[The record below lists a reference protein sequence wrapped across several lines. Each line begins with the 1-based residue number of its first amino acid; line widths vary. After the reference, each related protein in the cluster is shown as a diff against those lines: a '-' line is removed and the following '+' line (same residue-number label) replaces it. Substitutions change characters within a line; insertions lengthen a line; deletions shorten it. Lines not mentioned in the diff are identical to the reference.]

1 MQGALDVT
9 RKDLTE
15 ISSELKA
22 ELDRFQREKV
32 KDLRDMLIAYA
43 KIHARYC
50 QKVGFGKDQR

>member
-50 QKVGFGKDQR
+50 QKV